1 MKARLITA
9 ISLGLA
15 AAAMAVMPAAVKAQ
29 EAPTDYNYV
38 GIGVGAG
45 GLGGSNIGLS
55 VNSKFTVADQ
65 VSVRP
70 GAVSNLD
77 FSNNGQTLIMV
88 PVTYDFNPVS
98 SNGRLGRLLPYA
110 GGGLAIETQ
119 GSTSV
124 GPMATAGVD
133 YRITDNFTA
142 NGAVNLSVAGD
153 TRVTGTVGV
162 GYTF

>member
-45 GLGGSNIGLS
+45 GLGGSNVGLS
-55 VNSKFTVADQ
+55 INSKFTVADQ

-70 GAVSNLD
+70 GAVSNLN
-77 FSNNGQTLIMV
+77 FSNSGQTLVML
-88 PVTYDFNPVS
+88 PVTYDFNPITN
-98 SNGRLGRLLPYA
+98 NGRILPYA
-110 GGGLAIETQ
+110 GAGLALETQ

-142 NGAVNLSVAGD
+142 NGAVNLTVAGD
-153 TRVTGTVGV
+153 TRVTGTVGI
-162 GYTF
+162 GYNF

>member
-9 ISLGLA
+9 VSLGLA

-29 EAPTDYNYV
+29 EAPTDYNYIGV
-38 GIGVGAG
+38 GVGAG

-77 FSNNGQTLIMV
+77 FSNNGQTLIML
-88 PVTYDFNPVS
+88 PVTYDFNPVT
-98 SNGRLGRLLPYA
+98 NNGRLLPYA
-110 GGGLAIETQ
+110 GGGLALDTQ
-119 GSTSV
+119 NSISV

-133 YRITDNFTA
+133 YRITDSLTA
-142 NGAVNLSVAGD
+142 NGAVNLSIAGD